1 MRPRTETLLN
11 SLVGEYIET
20 ACPVASVTLARKA
33 ESRMSSATVRNEMA
47 ELEEEGYIVRPH
59 VSSGAVP
66 SDKGYRFYVERLGE
80 GVRPPVWASE
90 QIRQRFWE
98 TGPALDSWVRAA
110 AQMLAGMVDTVAIVT
125 FPGGGRSRLKR
136 IELVYLR
143 EFLALL
149 IVVLQGARLLQQ
161 MVPLS
166 EPASHDELT
175 SVANKLSFL
184 FAGLN
189 RSQMEERE
197 AELTPLENQV
207 RENALSMMQEAE
219 GEAFDPHVDGLQR
232 ALGQPEFSEGERVSA
247 LVSVLEDKALM
258 RKVLAGAATR
268 YQVQVLI
275 GRENR
280 EEALWPFSL
289 VLCPYGFPDGARGIL
304 GVLGPTRLPYPT
316 ALGGVRFLSS
326 VMTEIMDSVQGSTA

>member
-1 MRPRTETLLN
+1 MRPRTEVLLN

-20 ACPVASVTLARKA
+20 ACPVASETLARKA

-80 GVRPPVWASE
+80 GVRPSVWASE
-90 QIRQRFWE
+90 QLRQRFWK

-110 AQMLAGMVDTVAIVT
+110 AQMLATMVDTVAIVT

-197 AELTPLENQV
+197 AEFTPLENQV

-219 GEAFDPHVDGLQR
+219 GEAFDPYVDGLRR

-326 VMTEIMDSVQGSTA
+326 VMTEIMDSVQDSTA